1 MAPFIRRRILLITN
15 VECGE
20 LDLFLATAQSLL
32 ETDPGLD
39 LHLATFSGLDDD
51 ALPVGVIYHQINGIS
66 MYQAIEELLNRTQ
79 DEGSISEPFAGPP
92 GFRKTRRAIRAYAS
106 QIMPYTG
113 RQMVDVFTSIVDIIR
128 NLNPDLVV
136 VDSLMSAGLT
146 ACYHLEVKFVCLG
159 PNSIKDFAASEQP
172 RKAGLWKFPALFSQF
187 EYPVPWSKVPLNFHF
202 SLYTAKAIKNDP
214 QRKEVQSYLTAHT
227 ILRGPLDLLK
237 NRPEG
242 LKILVGS
249 LPELDFPLVVP
260 SHVIPCGPI
269 IRRCQPLEETDAKL
283 AEWLAHGRTIYVNMG
298 AVVKVPVDQAIEIA
312 KALKMVIDTF
322 NRQAEKGRLQVL
334 WKLKKKGRYSVY
346 EPTCSIAK
354 ILRQE
359 FAHDRVRIVDWVQP
373 EPVSILRTG
382 NVVCSVHHGG
392 ANSFNE
398 AIVSGVP
405 QLVLPVWGLCYDY
418 AQRVERLGV
427 GRCGNPTSKPRW
439 TAEELSRELL
449 NVLVGDEAKAIKAN
463 ALAVKKICKQN
474 GSGADCAAMAI
485 LNECEM

>member
-20 LDLFLATAQSLL
+20 LDVFLATAQALL
-32 ETDPGLD
+32 EADPGLD
-39 LHLATFSGLDDD
+39 LHLATFLGVDDA
-51 ALPVGVIYHQINGIS
+51 ALPVGVTYHQINGIS
-66 MYQAIEELLNRTQ
+66 MYQALEEHSARTPE
-79 DEGSISEPFAGPP
+79 DASISEPFDGPP
-92 GFRKTRRAIRAYAS
+92 GFSKTRRAIRAYAS

-159 PNSIKDFAASEQP
+159 PNAIKDFAASEQP
-172 RKAGLWKFPALFSQF
+172 RKAGLWKFPALFSRF
-187 EYPVPWSKVPLNFHF
+187 EYPVPWSKVMLNIHF
-202 SLYTAKAIKNDP
+202 SCYTTKAIKNDP

-237 NRPEG
+237 NRPDG
-242 LKILVGS
+242 VKILVSS

-283 AEWLAHGRTIYVNMG
+283 AEWLAQGRTIYVNIG
-298 AVVKVPVDQAIEIA
+298 SVVKVPVDQAIEIA
-312 KALKMVIDTF
+312 KALKTVMDTF
-322 NRQAEKGRLQVL
+322 NRQTEKGRLQVL
-334 WKLKKKGRYSVY
+334 WKLKKRGRYSVY

-354 ILRQE
+354 IFRSE
-359 FAHDRVRIVDWVQP
+359 FAHDRVRIVDWIQP

-398 AIVSGVP
+398 AIVAGVP
-405 QLVLPVWGLCYDY
+405 QVVLPVWGVNYDY

-427 GRCGNPTSKPRW
+427 GRCGNRTPQPHW
-439 TAEELSRELL
+439 NAEEVSRELL
-449 NVLVGDEAKAIKAN
+449 HVLVGDDAVVMKQQAV
-463 ALAVKKICKQN
+463 AVKKICKQN
-474 GSGADCAAMAI
+474 GSGADCAAIAI
-485 LNECEM
+485 LNECEV